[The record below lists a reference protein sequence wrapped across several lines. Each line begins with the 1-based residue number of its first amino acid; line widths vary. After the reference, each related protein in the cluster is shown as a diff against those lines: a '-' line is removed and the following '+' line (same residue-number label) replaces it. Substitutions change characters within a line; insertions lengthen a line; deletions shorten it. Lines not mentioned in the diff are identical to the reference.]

1 MTEAAYMEQIV
12 HLIAGAGVV
21 LIIIVLIVVNGRVK
35 VAKQQTL
42 QKLLDKN
49 QDLDVELLVTLGLAK
64 KDNPDRD
71 FRRGILYL
79 FMGIVMTPVLM
90 VMGGIGWIFGS
101 VPVTMGIV
109 YLSFWRLKT
118 KPRRY

>member
-1 MTEAAYMEQIV
+1 
-12 HLIAGAGVV
+12 
-21 LIIIVLIVVNGRVK
+21 
-35 VAKQQTL
+35 
-42 QKLLDKN
+42 
-49 QDLDVELLVTLGLAK
+49 LLVTLGLAK

>member
-79 FMGIVMTPVLM
+79 FMGIVTELCC
-90 VMGGIGWIFGS
+90 
-101 VPVTMGIV
+101 
-109 YLSFWRLKT
+109 LLERDRLLDEVFST
-118 KPRRY
+118 GNPFSLI

>member
-21 LIIIVLIVVNGRVK
+21 LIVIVLIVVNGRVK
-35 VAKQQTL
+35 VAKQLTL

-49 QDLDVELLVTLGLAK
+49 QEIDVEMLVTLGLAK
-64 KDNPDRD
+64 KDNPDSD
-71 FRRGILYL
+71 FRRGILYV
-79 FMGIVMTPVLM
+79 FMGAVITLVLM
-90 VMGGIGWIFGS
+90 IMGGIGWIFGS
-101 VPVTMGIV
+101 VPVTMGLV
-109 YLSFWRLKT
+109 YLGFWRLKT

>member
-12 HLIAGAGVV
+12 HLIAGAGAV

-49 QDLDVELLVTLGLAK
+49 QDLDIEMLVTLGLAK

-71 FRRGILYL
+71 FRRGILFL
-79 FMGIVMTPVLM
+79 FMGAVMTLVLM
-90 VMGGIGWIFGS
+90 IMGGIGWMFGS
-101 VPVTMGIV
+101 VPVTMGLI
-109 YLSFWRLKT
+109 YLGFWRLKT
-118 KPRRY
+118 KSRRF